1 MYYRISL
8 NLLAQLGLMLH
19 PGWFHQHHTTPS
31 LFTERASETLDM
43 YFFLYNL
50 RNGLYLCKRRADA
63 AGSVTDVMGKRS
75 DKEKLHRLEDGHQK
89 KIHFAEKIMIYVD
102 NVIYL

>member
-1 MYYRISL
+1 MYREANMYYRISL

-43 YFFLYNL
+43 YFFCTNL
-50 RNGLYLCKRRADA
+50 EMDCISASGVQMQQL
-63 AGSVTDVMGKRS
+63 V
-75 DKEKLHRLEDGHQK
+75 
-89 KIHFAEKIMIYVD
+89 
-102 NVIYL
+102 